1 MPSLE
6 PSAVCPVLTGKL
18 GRPPLGACPYFGRSR
33 CFWVMM
39 VAPRSGVDL
48 PANLQRCLDRMKA
61 MPSVIQ
67 AFAEEG
73 LS

>member
-1 MPSLE
+1 MTDHSK
-6 PSAVCPVLTGKL
+6 SV
-18 GRPPLGACPYFGRSR
+18 RSKR
-33 CFWVMM
+33 RRINGLSSTNHLFWVLM
-39 VAPRSGVDL
+39 VPQRSGVDL
-48 PANLQRCLDRMKA
+48 PANLQNCLDRMKA